1 MKKILFVTCRY
12 PYPTTTGDALRANKQ
27 LNELKKNNIVDL
39 FCLESPLT
47 ESKDLENDL
56 NKVFINKLNKKNKVI
71 NVIKSFFLRPLQC
84 AIYKDKRVMLKLES
98 ILLNND
104 YDMVYFQLVRLSDYV
119 QLASKIKDT
128 KRKKYK
134 ILLDFVDSLSL
145 NMLNRSNSETFI
157 KKLIFRRESK
167 LLLREEK
174 KLLDISDVNIIIS
187 RRDADSI
194 CKDRFYILPN
204 GVDRIPEIKKNKKS
218 PQCNLVFFGNMAYY
232 PNVKA
237 AVNLVSKIYSG
248 LDKNNYRVHI
258 IGANTASEVLALEKY
273 DGVKVH
279 GFVDDIYSLLNEMDI
294 SVFPIYDGSGM
305 QNKVLES
312 FMIKLPVITTSIVID
327 GFECENH
334 CALIAN
340 STTEFIF
347 KINELNENKKLKNN
361 IVNNAKK
368 LADCKY
374 NWQGINI
381 LISKL

>member
-104 YDMVYFQLVRLSDYV
+104 YDIVYFQLVRLSDYV

-218 PQCNLVFFGNMAYY
+218 PQCNLVF
-232 PNVKA
+232 
-237 AVNLVSKIYSG
+237 LVIW
-248 LDKNNYRVHI
+248 RI
-258 IGANTASEVLALEKY
+258 IQML
-273 DGVKVH
+273 
-279 GFVDDIYSLLNEMDI
+279 
-294 SVFPIYDGSGM
+294 
-305 QNKVLES
+305 
-312 FMIKLPVITTSIVID
+312 KL
-327 GFECENH
+327 
-334 CALIAN
+334 
-340 STTEFIF
+340 
-347 KINELNENKKLKNN
+347 
-361 IVNNAKK
+361 
-368 LADCKY
+368 
-374 NWQGINI
+374 Q
-381 LISKL
+381 